1 MGFNYLNATKPLGGD
16 SLLFVNKSPEIP
28 GTPLINLRKMKG

>member
-1 MGFNYLNATKPLGGD
+1 MGFNCLNATRLLGGD
-16 SLLFVNKSPEIP
+16 NLLFASKSPEIP